1 MGGGGD
7 YKTTHKKIE
16 NPEENQTKVLCKF
29 IKACENHKQNHWKN
43 QKTNHKKISMNEAL
57 IRARQ
62 TIREAEDQRD
72 RALLCCM
79 AAGFSPTETTR
90 AE

>member
-1 MGGGGD
+1 
-7 YKTTHKKIE
+7 
-16 NPEENQTKVLCKF
+16 
-29 IKACENHKQNHWKN
+29 
-43 QKTNHKKISMNEAL
+43 MNEAL

-79 AAGFSPTETTR
+79 AAGFSPTER
-90 AE
+90 QERNNNKNLSFYLPIRRQMADGRICEFQ